1 MRRRYASIYVL
12 AATAVM
18 LAASVPASASMWG
31 R

>member
-1 MRRRYASIYVL
+1 MRRRYVSIYVL

-18 LAASVPASASMWG
+18 LAAAVPASANMWV

>member
-1 MRRRYASIYVL
+1 MRRRYVSIYVL

-18 LAASVPASASMWG
+18 LAAAVPASASMWV